1 MADQS
6 YVFFNSLIDVDLIK
20 IDQNLNQ
27 TYEQAVT
34 NKENM
39 NTTTTLFNTF
49 DGVIDAQYFSPEDPV
64 GGASYTVYRRTPEQ
78 TYYDFVCVM
87 TNGDYIF
94 YDYNVK
100 NNNYYHYLCSIEIE
114 TSTGPYYTIYQ
125 NRDENGDLAYIHTLW
140 DEWSICDIV
149 EGDPDENNTIAYI
162 KSGPIWKF
170 KANLEQEDLTQN
182 TSVTIWDTL
191 GAYPKISIG
200 QKNYDSGSVTC
211 LLGEV
216 TEFTNYDEEE
226 NATKHYN
233 YTEKINLNNRYSRE
247 MERLEAWREFCNNGN
262 LKLLKD
268 VKGNA
273 WIVQITENPHRNINV
288 KVHSMPTTISFDW
301 VEVENIEGQAII
313 KIGNKPSSIVG
324 ESTGGTGSV
333 VTEYSSGI
341 SNYRTRNNI
350 SNEGQVRRVSKN
362 TNTQVR

>member
-6 YVFFNSLIDVDLIK
+6 YVFFNSLIDVDVIK
-20 IDQNLNQ
+20 IDKNLAQ
-27 TYEQAVT
+27 TFNQAVA

-39 NTTTTLFNTF
+39 NATTTLFNTF
-49 DGVIDAQYFSPEDPV
+49 DDIIDAKYFSPEDPV

-87 TNGDYIF
+87 TDGDYIF

-100 NNNYYHYLCSIEIE
+100 NNNFYHYLCSIEL
-114 TSTGPYYTIYQ
+114 TTLTGPYYTIYQ
-125 NRDENGDLAYIHTLW
+125 NRDDMGELEYIQTNW

-149 EGDPDENNTIAYI
+149 EGGPDENNAIAYI

-170 KANLEQEDLTQN
+170 KANLDQEDLTQN

-200 QKNYDSGSVTC
+200 QKNYDSGTVSC

-216 TEFTNYDEEE
+216 TEYIKYD
-226 NATKHYN
+226 YN
-233 YTEKINLNNRYSRE
+233 SNGGKTVYGYTEKINLTGRYGRE
-247 MERLEAWREFCNNGN
+247 MERMEAWREFCNNGN

-273 WIVQITENPHRNINV
+273 WIVQITENPSRDIEV
-288 KVHSMPTTISFDW
+288 RSSLMLTTISFDW

-313 KIGNKPSSIVG
+313 KIGNDPSSVID
-324 ESTGGTGSV
+324 ESTSGTGT
-333 VTEYSSGI
+333 VTSYSSGI
-341 SNYRTRNNI
+341 GLARSGNNTNI
-350 SNEGQVRRVSKN
+350 DGKVRRVSKN
-362 TNTQVR
+362 